1 MTAVVFSAPEEAE
14 KSGRECKMAQFRD
27 QPRQC
32 RDGIAEHAAGE
43 SGKLS
48 FESAGAGSVQETE
61 PMKRRKEILV
71 VDDDPSVRS
80 MLKRVLAGE
89 GYRVRFAANGE
100 TALQVADA
108 APPDL
113 VLLDVKLSE
122 ESGWDIFG
130 RLTRKWP
137 LLPVVVITA
146 RPNQLF
152 TALAAGVAALLE
164 KPLHIPKML
173 QTISR
178 LLRESVETRLARVAG
193 KVAQFH
199 YLPAWP
205 EAQAICAEGSG

>member
-1 MTAVVFSAPEEAE
+1 
-14 KSGRECKMAQFRD
+14 
-27 QPRQC
+27 
-32 RDGIAEHAAGE
+32 
-43 SGKLS
+43 
-48 FESAGAGSVQETE
+48 
-61 PMKRRKEILV
+61 MKRQKQILV
-71 VDDDPSVRS
+71 VDDDPSVRT
-80 MLKRVLAGE
+80 MLKRVLVGE
-89 GYRVRFAANGE
+89 GYRVRSAADGA
-100 TALQVADA
+100 TALQVADT

-113 VLLDVKLSE
+113 VLLDVKLSKE
-122 ESGWDIFG
+122 NGWDVFR

-152 TALAAGVAALLE
+152 TALAAGVGALVE

-178 LLRESVETRLARVAG
+178 LLRESVETRLARVVG

-205 EAQAICAEGSG
+205 ETQASCAGG